1 MLVLRRRPLESILFD
16 GGLKVTLAGVVDQ
29 RAWLSL
35 SAPCLSAE
43 VVLSPVQSTASSVCL
58 ALRGPRALTEEQDGL
73 HLELG
78 GSADAVVLVNR
89 SIGDVLH
96 TSGLT
101 LSLKAIEAGRA
112 VLRLELACITGE
124 IGVSIFSV
132 TGSEAKIGIEAP
144 REVRVLRDE
153 VWRELEAANAGAGE
167 AWSEADLAAL
177 SAARRRP

>member
-16 GGLKVTLAGVVDQ
+16 GGLKITLVGVVDQ
-29 RAWLSL
+29 HAWLSL

-43 VVLSPVQSTASSVCL
+43 VVLSPVQSTAGSVCL
-58 ALRGPRALTEEQDGL
+58 ALRGPRAISEENDGL

-78 GSADAVVLVNR
+78 GSPNTVLLVNR
-89 SIGDVLH
+89 AIGEVLH
-96 TSGLT
+96 TSGLA
-101 LSLKAIEAGRA
+101 LCLKAVETGRA
-112 VLRLELACITGE
+112 VLKVELACITGE

-167 AWSEADLAAL
+167 AWSESDLAAL
-177 SAARRRP
+177 TATRRRP

>member
-16 GGLKVTLAGVVDQ
+16 GGLKLTLAGVVDQ

-43 VVLSPVQSTASSVCL
+43 VVLSPLQTTAGSVCL
-58 ALRGPRALTEEQDGL
+58 ALRGPRALSEDERGL

-78 GSADAVVLVNR
+78 GSPDAVVLINR
-89 SIGDVLH
+89 SIGQCVH
-96 TSGLT
+96 TSGLA
-101 LSLKAIEAGRA
+101 LSLKAVEAGRA
-112 VLRLELACITGE
+112 VLKLELACIAGE

-132 TGSEAKIGIEAP
+132 SGAEAKIGIEAP

-153 VWRELEAANAGAGE
+153 VWRELEAANAGAGA